1 MPNNIVPDTRK
12 ACISAMGITALI
24 ILLLAGSAG
33 ASFEQWSKTFGGSGN
48 DSAFSVQ
55 QTSDGGYILAGKTQ
69 SYGSGESDAWLI
81 RTDKNGNEQW
91 NRTFGGK
98 GIDEA
103 SSALQ
108 TLDGGYIIAGKKER
122 SYGNTNAWLIKTDAN
137 GNEQWNETL
146 EGREANSV
154 QQTSDRGIR
163 IAGDYIIVGDAFSDK
178 TKSLDAWLIKVSEA
192 PITVQLTESQRM
204 SRLGPHSIYNQV
216 YFADRIVTS
225 TVKELRPSTEYTDVV
240 ISVDEW
246 LKNPLPKGEIT
257 VRIEQGINATA
268 GAVSFSVGEKAL
280 LMLTDADAEKGM
292 FKLLY
297 TNLGK
302 HPVSDRDEVIV
313 IIDKLLSPMA
323 TPIKPEIS
331 GSEEKMLVVGGTWE
345 NEGWKLSI
353 KAVDKTAAPYFIL
366 ISLSYQGKELEDAR
380 IETGKSIAYKG
391 RNPDGSEV
399 NLFTVKAVNIFVGAG
414 ADAVRLELDWT
425 TPVSGVQ
432 IIEAPVESE
441 QITETPVPT
450 PAAQA
455 SPEAPGFGMVFGIIG
470 VLAVWWRLK
479 K

>member
-225 TVKELRPSTEYTDVV
+225 TVK
-240 ISVDEW
+240 
-246 LKNPLPKGEIT
+246 G
-257 VRIEQGINATA
+257 
-268 GAVSFSVGEKAL
+268 
-280 LMLTDADAEKGM
+280 
-292 FKLLY
+292 
-297 TNLGK
+297 
-302 HPVSDRDEVIV
+302 
-313 IIDKLLSPMA
+313 
-323 TPIKPEIS
+323 
-331 GSEEKMLVVGGTWE
+331 
-345 NEGWKLSI
+345 
-353 KAVDKTAAPYFIL
+353 L
-366 ISLSYQGKELEDAR
+366 I
-380 IETGKSIAYKG
+380 
-391 RNPDGSEV
+391 
-399 NLFTVKAVNIFVGAG
+399 
-414 ADAVRLELDWT
+414 
-425 TPVSGVQ
+425 
-432 IIEAPVESE
+432 
-441 QITETPVPT
+441 
-450 PAAQA
+450 
-455 SPEAPGFGMVFGIIG
+455 
-470 VLAVWWRLK
+470 
-479 K
+479 